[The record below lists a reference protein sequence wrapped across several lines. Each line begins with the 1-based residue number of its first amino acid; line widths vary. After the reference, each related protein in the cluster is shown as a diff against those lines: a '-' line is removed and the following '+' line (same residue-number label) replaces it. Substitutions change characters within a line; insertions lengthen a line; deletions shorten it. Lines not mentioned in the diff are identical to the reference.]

1 MSILT
6 NSTHSAGPATDG
18 YSLRAD
24 LASIDTEEPGWHAW
38 VDDAGRCH
46 GTHCYTRAEMTVIE
60 AALTER
66 ERATGCHAAT
76 GICLDAWTPDSIRK
90 QIAEHRHA
98 WEVAIRNAGVAA

>member
-1 MSILT
+1 MNIPADIA
-6 NSTHSAGPATDG
+6 HSGGLATDG

-46 GTHCYTRAEMTVIE
+46 GTHCYTRGEMSVIE

-66 ERATGCHAAT
+66 ERSDGCHAAA
-76 GICLDAWTPDSIRK
+76 GICLNAWTPNGIRQ

-98 WEVAIRNAGVAA
+98 WEVAIANSGVAS